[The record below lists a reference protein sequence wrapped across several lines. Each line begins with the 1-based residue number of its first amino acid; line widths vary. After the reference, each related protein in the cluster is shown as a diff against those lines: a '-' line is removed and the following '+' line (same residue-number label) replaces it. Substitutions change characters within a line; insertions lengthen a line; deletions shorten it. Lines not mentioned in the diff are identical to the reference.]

1 MEEKSMLSN
10 GFKEKMLAADI
21 FEAKKTSNAI
31 VKLWKDAKSIEITL
45 DFLQP
50 DGIISRF
57 FKKITKIN

>member
-1 MEEKSMLSN
+1 MLSN